1 MNENAF
7 INLASLAYILHK
19 IIVKDI
25 RKEIV
30 ASNLYPPP
38 KNIILLNW
46 NCNVTY
52 FIFKTFKIFNY
63 AILITFLFISY

>member
-7 INLASLAYILHK
+7 INHASLAYILHK

-30 ASNLYPPP
+30 ASNLYPPFHP
-38 KNIILLNW
+38 FKLELQ
-46 NCNVTY
+46 CN
-52 FIFKTFKIFNY
+52 
-63 AILITFLFISY
+63 LFHF